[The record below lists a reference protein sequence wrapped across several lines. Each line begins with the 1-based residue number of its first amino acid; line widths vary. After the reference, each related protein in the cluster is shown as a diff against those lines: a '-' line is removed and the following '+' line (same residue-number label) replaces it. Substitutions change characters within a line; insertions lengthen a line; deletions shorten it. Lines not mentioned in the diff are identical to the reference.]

1 MLVIL
6 LVVLGEVLC
15 QAQGYEVREIF
26 HFIDTVC
33 FYSLNIK
40 GEAEGLFLEAG
51 RDFRVRNN
59 SFKLIDC
66 IEHHEYCVERKI
78 KSFPSVYYH
87 GEDKMFEYTWSFT
100 VADFVEFGIKMQSN
114 NTKTI
119 STLEDF
125 ELINSFNKPFYLL
138 FYRENDK
145 ILSEFNYVDIFSYIS
160 GFYKSSNL
168 YFATTSSKTI
178 SKLYHLPKIQT
189 PILYNF
195 SPNSTTRPSLKFP
208 FTGQNIKEFIE
219 STRCNNNFQIT
230 QSNFYEQRKC
240 FDGKLLGIS
249 FIDKNNKTHISQI
262 SKHKSIMITLN
273 AYNDTK
279 FRYGF
284 VDLNKFPS
292 IGKKFHVYESYSFV
306 IRDYRENKGIVDFGE
321 RFFRDTDEIYS
332 VYEAVWNKSDV
343 KEFVVMKK
351 PRTIIR
357 LRYLL
362 PGIAVV
368 VGFVYKIWVKQHFQ
382 YRQEV

>member
-6 LVVLGEVLC
+6 IAVLGEVLC
-15 QAQGYEVREIF
+15 QAQGYEIREIL

-40 GEAEGLFLEAG
+40 GEAEGWFLEAS
-51 RDFRVRNN
+51 RDPRIRNN

-66 IEHHEYCVERKI
+66 IEHYEYCMERKI
-78 KSFPSVYYH
+78 KSFPSVFYH
-87 GEDKMFEYTWSFT
+87 GEYKMLEYTWSFT

-114 NTKTI
+114 NTKSI

-125 ELINSFNKPFYLL
+125 ELIKSFNKPIYLL

-145 ILSEFNYVDIFSYIS
+145 MLSEFNYLDMFSHIS

-168 YFATTSSKTI
+168 YFITSSNKAI
-178 SKLYHLPKIQT
+178 LRLYST
-189 PILYNF
+189 PIKTPIIYNF
-195 SPNSTTRPSLKFP
+195 SPNSTTKPTLKFP
-208 FTGQNIKEFIE
+208 FTSKNIKEFIE

-230 QSNFYEQRKC
+230 SSNFYEQRKC

-262 SKHKSIMITLN
+262 SKHKSTMIILN
-273 AYNDTK
+273 AYNETR

-284 VDLNKFPS
+284 IDLNEFPN
-292 IGKKFHVYESYSFV
+292 IGKKFHVYDSYSFI
-306 IRDYRENKGIVDFGE
+306 IRDYRESKGFIDFGE
-321 RFFRDTDEIYS
+321 KFFGDTDEIYS

-343 KEFVVMKK
+343 KKFVVVKK
-351 PRTIIR
+351 PRMIIR
-357 LRYLL
+357 LRYFL
-362 PGIAVV
+362 PAFVV
-368 VGFVYKIWVKQHFQ
+368 VIVWFVYKILVK
-382 YRQEV
+382 